1 MGKCTL
7 TLYLYIIDT
16 DDCMTIII
24 IILNLHVCTVYATC
38 TFSAVEVIC
47 GGSTS

>member
-7 TLYLYIIDT
+7 TLYLYVIDT
-16 DDCMTIII
+16 DDYMTII
-24 IILNLHVCTVYATC
+24 IILNLHVCTVYAT
-38 TFSAVEVIC
+38 FSAVEVIC